1 MAISYNPNKNLSFAI
16 RMIENGST
24 IDKEIGEYLLDAN
37 NYIDHFMQTENGAF
51 VIKVDFNDDWAAEAE
66 LYV

>member
-1 MAISYNPNKNLSFAI
+1 
-16 RMIENGST
+16 MIENGST